1 MKSFQL
7 YLVVHGM
14 GLRSFITSSISPL
27 LKFHRNLGEFPCV
40 RNCAP
45 ADVQENFGGNL
56 GMILRNF
63 RSGIVRG
70 FKSYSAQHRKIPFVQ
85 IQKKGLC
92 RGVGIAPFSI
102 KCVRVWRDY
111 NGFPPVAPPSEP
123 SLPVS
128 SSPPVLSLL
137 AEVALSSSML

>member
-1 MKSFQL
+1 MFYNIQNMMK
-7 YLVVHGM
+7 
-14 GLRSFITSSISPL
+14 SISPL
-27 LKFHRNLGEFPCV
+27 LKSHRNLGEFPFV

-45 ADVQENFGGNL
+45 AVAQENFGETL

-63 RSGIVRG
+63 RSGIVG
-70 FKSYSAQHRKIPFVQ
+70 DFKSCGAQRRKNSFVQ
-85 IQKKGLC
+85 IQKRGLC

-102 KCVRVWRDY
+102 KCVLVWRDY

-128 SSPPVLSLL
+128 SSPPVFSSLM
-137 AEVALSSSML
+137 EVALSSSML